1 MRLVNIK
8 QKGHIM
14 KDIPLST
21 NNVPFVERLRQLIA
35 VLFHFLDWFTPAH
48 PFIADKRAR
57 TFLVSFTMLF
67 FELLCIRWIPSYVRY
82 LSYFNNFLLLASFL
96 GIGLGMLSA
105 RRERF
110 WFPPFPV
117 LLALLVVIIA
127 KTKFQLLINS
137 TQVLYFGIADQQSA
151 QAENFLVL
159 PIIFGMVTLCF
170 IPLSRSFGK
179 LFSQLNPLTAYTFD
193 IIGSLAGIAAFSA
206 MSYFSLPPLAWFS
219 ILGVLLLLLSAKR
232 TVLLVAVVLV
242 ATLIEVGQLQVGAYW
257 SPYYKIVISPAV
269 PNGYSVAVNDI
280 GHQVMTSWPY
290 KEPFYK
296 EVYRIFGSGS
306 FHHALI
312 LGAGTGSDTAIALA
326 YGVDSI
332 TAVEIDPTI
341 QQLGARLNPDQP
353 YSDPRVH
360 VVINDGRSF
369 LQNTTDHY
377 DLIIFALPDSL
388 TLTSSNTSLRL
399 ESFLLTQD
407 ALATARTR
415 LTSNGVVVLY
425 NYYRQ
430 DWLIQKLANMV
441 GNAFHQQPLVT
452 TYGGWGR
459 AAAIMAGP
467 RLATLP
473 KGEFGTYH
481 EQPVPP
487 GSTYLRILGQGYYPL
502 TSATPATDD
511 WPFLYLQDRSFP
523 TIYIL
528 GLAMVALYAL
538 IGTVTFAPRKTLR
551 RFDWHMFF
559 LGTAFMLL
567 EVKSLTTFS
576 LLFGSTWLVNSLVF
590 FAILSSVL
598 LAILVN
604 RRFKF
609 KRIGVFY
616 LLLFG
621 VLLLNILLPP
631 DALLLSNPI
640 LRYML
645 ASVLAFAPVF
655 LANIIFTNSFRD
667 SETAD
672 IAFASNLLGIMVGGG
687 MEYFSMLIGYRL
699 LLIPVI
705 VFYAC
710 ALLLRLRS
718 RRTPGASGEAAASVP
733 TLISHQ

>member
-1 MRLVNIK
+1 
-8 QKGHIM
+8 
-14 KDIPLST
+14 
-21 NNVPFVERLRQLIA
+21 
-35 VLFHFLDWFTPAH
+35 
-48 PFIADKRAR
+48 
-57 TFLVSFTMLF
+57 
-67 FELLCIRWIPSYVRY
+67 
-82 LSYFNNFLLLASFL
+82 
-96 GIGLGMLSA
+96 
-105 RRERF
+105 
-110 WFPPFPV
+110 
-117 LLALLVVIIA
+117 
-127 KTKFQLLINS
+127 
-137 TQVLYFGIADQQSA
+137 
-151 QAENFLVL
+151 
-159 PIIFGMVTLCF
+159 
-170 IPLSRSFGK
+170 
-179 LFSQLNPLTAYTFD
+179 
-193 IIGSLAGIAAFSA
+193 
-206 MSYFSLPPLAWFS
+206 
-219 ILGVLLLLLSAKR
+219 
-232 TVLLVAVVLV
+232 
-242 ATLIEVGQLQVGAYW
+242 
-257 SPYYKIVISPAV
+257 
-269 PNGYSVAVNDI
+269 
-280 GHQVMTSWPY
+280 MTSWQN

-296 EVYRIFGSGS
+296 EIYSIFGSRS

-353 YSDPRVH
+353 YSNPRVH
-360 VVINDGRSF
+360 KVINDGRSF

-407 ALATARTR
+407 AFATARTH
-415 LTSNGVVVLY
+415 LTGNGMLVLY

-430 DWLIQKLANMV
+430 GWLVQKLANMV

-473 KGEFGTYH
+473 TGKFGTYH

-487 GSTYLRILGQGYYPL
+487 GSTNLRILGQGYYPL

-511 WPFLYLQDRSFP
+511 WPFLYLEDRSFP
-523 TIYIL
+523 IIYIL
-528 GLAMVALYAL
+528 GLAMVALFAL

-559 LGTAFMLL
+559 LGMAFMLL

-576 LLFGSTWLVNSLVF
+576 LLFGTTWLVNSLVF

-609 KRIGVFY
+609 KRISVFY

-631 DALLLSNPI
+631 NALLLSNPI
-640 LRYML
+640 LRYIL
-645 ASVLAFAPVF
+645 ASVLAFTPVF

-710 ALLLRLRS
+710 ALLFRLRS
-718 RRTPGASGEAAASVP
+718 SRTAGPSDEDAASEP
-733 TLISHQ
+733 ILASQ

>member
-1 MRLVNIK
+1 M
-8 QKGHIM
+8 
-14 KDIPLST
+14 IPI
-21 NNVPFVERLRQLIA
+21 Q
-35 VLFHFLDWFTPAH
+35 
-48 PFIADKRAR
+48 
-57 TFLVSFTMLF
+57 
-67 FELLCIRWIPSYVRY
+67 
-82 LSYFNNFLLLASFL
+82 
-96 GIGLGMLSA
+96 
-105 RRERF
+105 
-110 WFPPFPV
+110 
-117 LLALLVVIIA
+117 
-127 KTKFQLLINS
+127 
-137 TQVLYFGIADQQSA
+137 
-151 QAENFLVL
+151 
-159 PIIFGMVTLCF
+159 
-170 IPLSRSFGK
+170 
-179 LFSQLNPLTAYTFD
+179 
-193 IIGSLAGIAAFSA
+193 
-206 MSYFSLPPLAWFS
+206 
-219 ILGVLLLLLSAKR
+219 
-232 TVLLVAVVLV
+232 
-242 ATLIEVGQLQVGAYW
+242 
-257 SPYYKIVISPAV
+257 
-269 PNGYSVAVNDI
+269 
-280 GHQVMTSWPY
+280 Y

-296 EVYRIFGSGS
+296 EVYRIFGKGS

-312 LGAGTGSDTAIALA
+312 LGAGTGSDTALALA
-326 YGVDSI
+326 NGVDSI

-341 QQLGARLNPDQP
+341 QQLGAKLNPNRP

-407 ALATARTR
+407 AIATARTR
-415 LTSNGVVVLY
+415 LTSNGLVVLY

-430 DWLIQKLANMV
+430 DWLVQKLATMA

-452 TYGGWGR
+452 TYGGSGR

-473 KGEFGTYH
+473 AGEFGTYQ
-481 EQPVPP
+481 EKPVPAN
-487 GSTYLRILGQGYYPL
+487 STHLDIIGQGFFPL
-502 TSATPATDD
+502 SSIAPATDD
-511 WPFLYLQDRSFP
+511 WPFLYLEDRSFP

-528 GLAMVALYAL
+528 GLAMVVLYAL

-559 LGTAFMLL
+559 LGMAFMLL

-604 RRFKF
+604 KRFKF
-609 KRIGVFY
+609 KRISVFY
-616 LLLFG
+616 VLLFG

-631 DALLLSNPI
+631 DALLLGNPI
-640 LRYML
+640 LRYVL
-645 ASVLAFAPVF
+645 ASVLAFTPVF

-687 MEYFSMLIGYRL
+687 LEYFSMLIGYRL

-710 ALLLRLRS
+710 ALLFRLRS
-718 RRTPGASGEAAASVP
+718 SRTPGGSGKAVESEPILV
-733 TLISHQ
+733 S

>member
-1 MRLVNIK
+1 MRLAHIK
-8 QKGHIM
+8 QKGYIM
-14 KDIPLST
+14 KGIPLST
-21 NNVPFVERLRQLIA
+21 NNAPFVKRLKQLSVA
-35 VLFHFLDWFTPAH
+35 LFHLLDWFTPAH

-117 LLALLVVIIA
+117 LL
-127 KTKFQLLINS
+127 
-137 TQVLYFGIADQQSA
+137 
-151 QAENFLVL
+151 
-159 PIIFGMVTLCF
+159 P
-170 IPLSRSFGK
+170 
-179 LFSQLNPLTAYTFD
+179 
-193 IIGSLAGIAAFSA
+193 
-206 MSYFSLPPLAWFS
+206 
-219 ILGVLLLLLSAKR
+219 LLLSAKR
-232 TVLLVAVVLV
+232 RVLLVAVVLA

-353 YSDPRVH
+353 YSDPRVR

-430 DWLIQKLANMV
+430 DWLIQKLANNV

-640 LRYML
+640 LRYIL

-733 TLISHQ
+733 TLTKA